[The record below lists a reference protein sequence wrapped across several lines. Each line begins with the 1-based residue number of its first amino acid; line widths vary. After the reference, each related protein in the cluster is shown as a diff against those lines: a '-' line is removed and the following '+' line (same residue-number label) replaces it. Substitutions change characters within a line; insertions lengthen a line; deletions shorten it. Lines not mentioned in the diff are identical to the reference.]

1 MLDPLTALNVASSIV
16 QLIDSGASLIKN
28 AQEILKNGSLAE
40 LTNIDKLNNDL
51 MQVAED
57 LKSQCNSKIST
68 AEHPEDAD
76 KVAASHD
83 QVWKAKF

>member
-1 MLDPLTALNVASSIV
+1 MLDPLTALNIASSIV
-16 QLIDSGASLIKN
+16 QLIDSGASLIKH
-28 AQEILKNGSLAE
+28 AREILKNGSLAE
-40 LTNIDKLNNDL
+40 VTNIDKLNNDL

-83 QVWKAKF
+83 QVWKVKF